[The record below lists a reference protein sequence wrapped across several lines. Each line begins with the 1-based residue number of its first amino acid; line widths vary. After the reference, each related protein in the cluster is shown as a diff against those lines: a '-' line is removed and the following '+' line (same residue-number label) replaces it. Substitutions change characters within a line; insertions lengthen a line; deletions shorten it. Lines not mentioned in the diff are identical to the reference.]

1 MGKKGDRL
9 GVVREIKMKKGY
21 NHSMI
26 VALDFINGAE
36 EKTRTFTGKPQL
48 DPEPSAST
56 NSATS
61 ATGMNMLPVPV
72 FVKTFLNR
80 NRKNQRAQ

>member
-1 MGKKGDRL
+1 MTKRKRAA
-9 GVVREIKMKKGY
+9 
-21 NHSMI
+21 I
-26 VALDFINGAE
+26 VIQLQPLINVFGAE

-61 ATGMNMLPVPV
+61 ATRMNMLPV
-72 FVKTFLNR
+72 R
-80 NRKNQRAQ
+80 